1 MPDLDD
7 SDIYD
12 SESEEIDFAS
22 DLEVYPDTG
31 QCPNCNKPITDDM
44 DSCPYCGDILFRYL
58 KDGVFAPPKGLL
70 TRLVAWLIIALVCL
84 AVLGLLLQMLL
95 P

>member
-12 SESEEIDFAS
+12 SESEEIDYSS
-22 DLEVYPDTG
+22 DLDVYPDTG
-31 QCPNCNKPITDDM
+31 QCPNCHKPITDDM

-58 KDGVFAPPKGLL
+58 KDGVFAPKKGPL
-70 TRLVAWLIIALVCL
+70 TRFVAWLIIVLVCL